1 MKKLLRTFFLPVL
14 LIGNLS
20 AQDLDSLKQK
30 AELGEITAVK
40 NLINLYKLGSETV
53 ERNNEQVILWTKKA
67 AELNDPK
74 GLYELGLFYLTGL
87 IVEMDI
93 EKGIDLISQSADHQF
108 PAALL
113 YLGKLYLFGYY
124 NQPKDTTAALKYLKN
139 AARLS
144 DNPEANTLLGIFEL
158 NNKKPDFAQ
167 AYKYFHSAALANN
180 GKAQYYI
187 GLMYKNGFHVKQ
199 DFKEAAHWFKLSARQ
214 RDAQALYSLGYL
226 FYKGLGVD
234 QDYKMA
240 VNFFRLSAEQE
251 NPNGL
256 MMLGL
261 CYKEGFGLPKSQ
273 AAADYF
279 LNRSKEIFDNYQINQ
294 AITEGLQMQDR
305 ARINEV
311 NEDLAKYYPQNTYH
325 KIDKAPEQ
333 VEVNGNWT
341 GKAFVYDWGGN
352 KIREELDLSLSLTQT
367 GSSVTGVVTIMY

>member
-1 MKKLLRTFFLPVL
+1 MPVL

-167 AYKYFHSAALANN
+167 AYKYFYSAALANN

-251 NPNGL
+251 NPAYNDFVEYKLQEFVNEGPYTSESAKNFL
-256 MMLGL
+256 MNDLIPELNSYIDDLDGYAGNL
-261 CYKEGFGLPKSQ
+261 N
-273 AAADYF
+273 DYF
-279 LNRSKEIFDNYQINQ
+279 KNVINPREI
-294 AITEGLQMQDR
+294 L
-305 ARINEV
+305 
-311 NEDLAKYYPQNTYH
+311 
-325 KIDKAPEQ
+325 
-333 VEVNGNWT
+333 
-341 GKAFVYDWGGN
+341 
-352 KIREELDLSLSLTQT
+352 
-367 GSSVTGVVTIMY
+367 